1 MPLLERVAA
10 WVFGLIFVA
19 LAFLV
24 AVETIMR
31 KVFVRSLQGVDEL
44 GGYALA
50 VGAALAIAVAL
61 RTRAHI
67 RIDVV
72 HDLLPRPLRVLLNL
86 IAYPALAVA
95 SVAIFV
101 MAWFAL
107 KETIDFS
114 SVAQTPWAT
123 PLKYPQGAWLAGLA
137 VFVLFAVVEA
147 LKVIALALAGKF
159 RDIDRSYG
167 PRGAKDELD
176 EELADL
182 KARGGD
188 AVAAPEGNAR

>member
-1 MPLLERVAA
+1 MPLFERVAA
-10 WVFGLIFVA
+10 WLFGLVFVG

-44 GGYALA
+44 GGYSLA

-72 HDLLPRPLRVLLNL
+72 HDRLPRALRVLLNL

-95 SVAIFV
+95 AIALFV
-101 MAWFAL
+101 MAWYAL

-123 PLKYPQGAWLAGLA
+123 PLKYPQGAWLAALA
-137 VFVLFAVVEA
+137 VFVIFAMVEA
-147 LKVIALALAGKF
+147 LKVIALALAGRF
-159 RDIDRSYG
+159 REIDRSYG

-188 AVAAPEGNAR
+188 AVAAPEGTAR